1 MPPTVLIVEDEVELA
16 QAIAWALSRHGIEA
30 TCVHTGTDALAALRR
45 SPRPHLLLLDL
56 MLPDIPGEEVAR
68 AVRADPDTARLPI
81 VMVTAKDNELDR
93 VVGLA
98 IGADDY
104 VPKPFSTR
112 ELVLRVRGIL
122 RRVGQD
128 RTGSRPDRLGPL
140 RIDHDSHQVWVDEEP
155 LELTALE
162 QRLLSTLLLRQG
174 QVLRREDLL
183 DDVWG
188 LSGDEVTLRA
198 VDARIKALR
207 RKLGSAADLL
217 ETVRGVGYRLG
228 TPG

>member
-1 MPPTVLIVEDEVELA
+1 MTATVLIVEDEVELA
-16 QAIAWALSRHGIEA
+16 QAMAWALSRQGIEA
-30 TCVHTGTDALAALRR
+30 VCAHTGKEGLAALRR
-45 SPRPHLLLLDL
+45 SPRPHLLVLDL
-56 MLPDIPGEEVAR
+56 MLPDLPGEEVAR
-68 AVRADPDTARLPI
+68 AVRADPETAGLPI
-81 VMVTAKDNELDR
+81 VMVSAKDSELDR

-104 VPKPFSTR
+104 VSKPFSIR

-122 RRVGQD
+122 RRQGQD
-128 RTGSRPDRLGPL
+128 RVGARPDRVGPL
-140 RIDHDSHQVWVDEEP
+140 RVDHDGRQAWVEDAP
-155 LELTALE
+155 LDLTALE
-162 QRLLSTLLLRQG
+162 LRLLSTLMSRRG

-188 LSGDEVTLRA
+188 TTADEVTLRA

-207 RKLGSAADLL
+207 RKLGTAAELL

-228 TPG
+228 TPD